1 MNNKQIL
8 QALSEIESVLYYRS
22 DGSDNL
28 EGVTPE
34 ATEATHKLVKQALEF
49 WHKATGETL

>member
-1 MNNKQIL
+1 MTNKQIL
-8 QALSEIESVLYYRS
+8 EKLSELECVLYYRAE
-22 DGSDNL
+22 GSDNL

-34 ATEATHKLVKQALEF
+34 ATEATRKLVKQALEF